1 MMIGIGGHN
10 YCSCPVIAKLLDDP
24 VRCARHRI
32 QGVRLTY
39 NGLDGRRFD
48 ILCVVKDVVD
58 PVLDERLAE
67 FVVSSH
73 MRAHPNASTELAG
86 VSSGLN

>member
-1 MMIGIGGHN
+1 ME
-10 YCSCPVIAKLLDDP
+10 S
-24 VRCARHRI
+24 
-32 QGVRLTY
+32 
-39 NGLDGRRFD
+39 GLHGRRFD

-86 VSSGLN
+86 VFPRLTN